1 MRKRGARSRKSY
13 MYLPTMVSSYVLA
26 PELHLYVIY
35 FHAIDLK
42 NNFLSYYKSVARKE
56 NVRNL
61 LEEKN

>member
-1 MRKRGARSRKSY
+1 